1 MWVRVG
7 FPVLL
12 LLLPASIL
20 GAVQSPPGPDFNR
33 DILPIFQREC
43 VGCHSSALKLG
54 GLVLESYRDL
64 MKGGEQGIPLVAGH
78 ADQSLLVRMLEGT
91 AEPRMPLNG
100 QLPAE
105 QIQLVRAW
113 IDASARPPATLAAAD
128 DEVPIPE
135 IRPRV
140 QVEPPLAA
148 LAFHPREKWLA
159 RGGFRQV
166 ELLDLAENR
175 TLHRLEGP
183 RDLVRSLS
191 FSPDGKLLAA
201 GGGAPARQGEIRVW
215 SLSGAVLQIELKG
228 HSDCVYALDFSPDGR
243 LLASSS
249 YDRLIRLWDVRTG
262 TDLGTLEEH
271 NGPVYSIAFLPSGN
285 ELVSASA
292 DGTVKVWDV
301 ASLRRLVTLSGA
313 GGPLYGVAV
322 HPEGGQFATA
332 GGDGTI
338 RVWDREGDE
347 WQVRRSIVAHRS
359 GTEHIVYSRDGRW
372 IVTGGTDRVV
382 KIWDS
387 NPLSRIGVWD
397 PEPDSIL
404 ALALSGDGILAL
416 GRYDGALKLVANAV
430 E

>member
-1 MWVRVG
+1 MRVRAC
-7 FPVLL
+7 FPVFLL
-12 LLLPASIL
+12 LLSVSTF
-20 GAVQSPPGPDFNR
+20 GAVQSPPQPDFNR

-43 VGCHSSALKLG
+43 VGCHSSALKMG
-54 GLVLESYRDL
+54 GLILESYQDL
-64 MKGGEQGIPLVAGH
+64 MKGGEQGLPLVAGH

-100 QLPAE
+100 QLPAA

-113 IDASARPPATLAAAD
+113 IDASARPPATPADAD
-128 DEVPIPE
+128 DAVPIPD
-135 IRPRV
+135 IRP
-140 QVEPPLAA
+140 QVDVDPPLAA

-166 ELLDLAENR
+166 EVLDLVENR

-191 FSPDGKLLAA
+191 FSRDGRLLAA
-201 GGGAPARQGEIRVW
+201 GGGAPAQQGEIRIW
-215 SLSGAVLQIELKG
+215 SLDGAVLRMDLKG

-243 LLASSS
+243 ILASSS
-249 YDRLIRLWDVRTG
+249 YDRMVRLWDVRTG
-262 TDLGTLEEH
+262 AGLGVMEEH
-271 NGPVYSIAFLPSGN
+271 NGPIYSIAFLPSGN

-301 ASLRRLVTLSGA
+301 ATRRRLVTLTGA
-313 GGPLYGVAV
+313 EGPLYGVAV
-322 HPEGGQFATA
+322 HPEGRQFATA

-338 RVWDREGDE
+338 RVWVREGEE
-347 WQVRRSIVAHRS
+347 WQLERSVVAHRS
-359 GTEHIVYSRDGRW
+359 GTEHIVYSTDGRR

-387 NPLSRIGVWD
+387 NPLSRVGTWD

-404 ALALSGDGILAL
+404 TLALSGDGSLAL
-416 GRYDGALKLVANAV
+416 GRYDGSLRLVANAV

>member
-1 MWVRVG
+1 MWFRACS
-7 FPVLL
+7 PVLL
-12 LLLPASIL
+12 ILLPASIL

-43 VGCHSSALKLG
+43 VGCHSSALKMG
-54 GLVLESYRDL
+54 GLVLESYQDL
-64 MKGGEQGIPLVAGH
+64 MKGGGKGTPLVAGH

-105 QIQLVRAW
+105 QIRLVRAW
-113 IDASARPPATLAAAD
+113 IDASARPPETRAAAD
-128 DEVPIPE
+128 HEVPIPE

-159 RGGFRQV
+159 RGGFRKV
-166 ELLDLAENR
+166 ELIDLVENR
-175 TLHRLEGP
+175 TLHSLEGP

-215 SLSGAVLQIELKG
+215 SLDGAVLLMDMKG
-228 HSDCVYALDFSPDGR
+228 HSDCVYGLDFSPDGR

-249 YDRLIRLWDVRTG
+249 YDRVIRLWDVQTG
-262 TDLGTLEEH
+262 ADIGVLEEH
-271 NGPVYSIAFLPSGN
+271 NGPVYSIAFLPSGK
-285 ELVSASA
+285 EIVSASA

-301 ASLRRLVTLSGA
+301 ASRRRLVTLTGA
-313 GGPLYGVAV
+313 EGPLYSVAV
-322 HPEGGQFATA
+322 HPEGGRFATA

-338 RVWDREGDE
+338 RVWVREGEE
-347 WQVRRSIVAHRS
+347 WQVGRSVVAHRS
-359 GTEHIVYSRDGRW
+359 GTEHIVYSTDGRR
-372 IVTGGTDRVV
+372 IVTGGADRVV

-387 NPLSRIGVWD
+387 TPLSRVGTRD
-397 PEPDSIL
+397 PEPDTIL
-404 ALALSGDGILAL
+404 ALAVSGDGSLAL
-416 GRYDGALKLVANAV
+416 GRYDGALRLVADAV

>member
-1 MWVRVG
+1 MRVRVC
-7 FPVLL
+7 FPILL
-12 LLLPASIL
+12 LSLTASIR
-20 GAVQSPPGPDFNR
+20 GASQSPPEPDFNR

-54 GLVLESYRDL
+54 GLVLESYQDL
-64 MKGGEQGIPLVAGH
+64 MRGGEQGTPLVAGH

-105 QIQLVRAW
+105 EIQLVRAW
-113 IDASARPPATLAAAD
+113 IDASARPPSTLASAD
-128 DEVPIPE
+128 HAVPIPD
-135 IRPRV
+135 IPPQV
-140 QVEPPLAA
+140 DVEPPLAA
-148 LAFHPREKWLA
+148 LAFHPSEKWLA

-166 ELLDLAENR
+166 ELLDLVENR

-191 FSPDGKLLAA
+191 FSRDGKLLAA

-215 SLSGAVLQIELKG
+215 NLSEPALQVELKG

-262 TDLGTLEEH
+262 AEIGALEEH
-271 NGPVYSIAFLPSGN
+271 NGPIYSIGFLPSGN

-322 HPEGGQFATA
+322 HPDGGRFATA

-338 RVWDREGDE
+338 RVWVREGDE
-347 WQVRRSIVAHRS
+347 WEVGRSVVAHRS
-359 GTEHIVYSRDGRW
+359 GTEHIVYSADGRR
-372 IVTGGTDRVV
+372 IVTGGADRIV

-387 NPLSRIGVWD
+387 NPLSRVGAWD

-404 ALALSGDGILAL
+404 ALALSADGSLAL
-416 GRYDGALKLVANAV
+416 GRYDGALKFVANAV
-430 E
+430 D

>member
-1 MWVRVG
+1 MRVRAG

-12 LLLPASIL
+12 LLFPVSTL
-20 GAVQSPPGPDFNR
+20 GAVQSPLQPDFNR

-43 VGCHSSALKLG
+43 VGCHSSALKMG
-54 GLVLESYRDL
+54 GLVLESYQDL
-64 MKGGEQGIPLVAGH
+64 MKGGEQGTPLVAGH

-113 IDASARPPATLAAAD
+113 IDASARPPATLASAD
-128 DEVPIPE
+128 DAVSIPD
-135 IRPRV
+135 IRP
-140 QVEPPLAA
+140 QVDVDPPLAA

-166 ELLDLAENR
+166 EVLDLVENR
-175 TLHRLEGP
+175 SLHSLEGP

-191 FSPDGKLLAA
+191 FSRDGRLLAA
-201 GGGAPARQGEIRVW
+201 GGGAPAQQGEIRIW
-215 SLSGAVLQIELKG
+215 SLDGAVLRMDLKG
-228 HSDCVYALDFSPDGR
+228 HSDCVYALDFSPDGGI
-243 LLASSS
+243 LASSS
-249 YDRLIRLWDVRTG
+249 YDRMIRLWDVRTG
-262 TDLGTLEEH
+262 AGLGALEEH
-271 NGPVYSIAFLPSGN
+271 NGPIYSIAFLPSGN

-301 ASLRRLVTLSGA
+301 ATRRRLVTLTGA
-313 GGPLYGVAV
+313 EGPLYGVAV

-338 RVWDREGDE
+338 RVWVRDGEE
-347 WQVRRSIVAHRS
+347 WRLKRSVVAHRS
-359 GTEHIVYSRDGRW
+359 GTEHIVYSTDGRR
-372 IVTGGTDRVV
+372 IVTGGTDRMV

-387 NPLSRIGVWD
+387 NPLSRVGTWD

-404 ALALSGDGILAL
+404 TLALSGDGSLAL
-416 GRYDGALKLVANAV
+416 GRYDGSLRLVANAV

>member
-1 MWVRVG
+1 MWFRACS
-7 FPVLL
+7 PVLL
-12 LLLPASIL
+12 YLLPASIF

-54 GLVLESYRDL
+54 GLVLETYQDL
-64 MKGGEQGIPLVAGH
+64 MKGGEQGTPLVAGH

-100 QLPAE
+100 QLPVE

-113 IDASARPPATLAAAD
+113 IDASARPPATPATVD
-128 DEVPIPE
+128 HEVPIPE
-135 IRPRV
+135 IRPQV
-140 QVEPPLAA
+140 HVEPPLAA

-166 ELLDLAENR
+166 ELLDLVENR
-175 TLHRLEGP
+175 TLHSLQGP

-201 GGGAPARQGEIRVW
+201 GGGAPAQQGEIRVW
-215 SLSGAVLQIELKG
+215 SLKGAVLQIDLEG

-243 LLASSS
+243 ILASSS
-249 YDRLIRLWDVRTG
+249 YDRLIRLWDVQTG
-262 TDLGTLEEH
+262 AGLGALEEH
-271 NGPVYSIAFLPSGN
+271 NGPVYSIAFLPSGK
-285 ELVSASA
+285 EIVSASA
-292 DGTVKVWDV
+292 DGTAKVWDV
-301 ASLRRLVTLSGA
+301 ASRRRLVTLPGA
-313 GGPLYGVAV
+313 EGPLYGLAV

-338 RVWDREGDE
+338 RVWVRDGEE
-347 WQVRRSIVAHRS
+347 WQMQRSVVAHRS
-359 GTEHIVYSRDGRW
+359 GTEHIVYATDGRR
-372 IVTGGTDRVV
+372 IVTGGADRVV

-387 NPLSRIGVWD
+387 NPLSRVASRD
-397 PEPDSIL
+397 AEPDSIL
-404 ALALSGDGILAL
+404 ALAVSGDGSLAL
-416 GRYDGALKLVANAV
+416 GRYDGVLKLVADAV

>member
-1 MWVRVG
+1 MWFRAC

-12 LLLPASIL
+12 LLIPVSTL
-20 GAVQSPPGPDFNR
+20 GAVQSPPEPDFNR

-54 GLVLESYRDL
+54 GLVLESYQDL
-64 MKGGEQGIPLVAGH
+64 MKGGEQGTPLVAGH

-113 IDASARPPATLAAAD
+113 IDASARPPATPAAAD
-128 DEVPIPE
+128 DEVPIPD
-135 IRPRV
+135 IRPQV
-140 QVEPPLAA
+140 DVEPPLAA
-148 LAFHPREKWLA
+148 LAFHPSEKWLA

-166 ELLDLAENR
+166 ELLDLVENR
-175 TLHRLEGP
+175 TLHSLEGP

-191 FSPDGKLLAA
+191 FSRDGKLLAA

-215 SLSGAVLQIELKG
+215 NLNGPQLQVELKG

-249 YDRLIRLWDVRTG
+249 YDRLVRLWDVRTG
-262 TDLGTLEEH
+262 AEIGALEEH
-271 NGPVYSIAFLPSGN
+271 NGPIYSIGFLPSGN

-301 ASLRRLVTLSGA
+301 ASLRRLFTLTGA
-313 GGPLYGVAV
+313 EGPLFGVAV
-322 HPEGGQFATA
+322 HPEGGQIATA

-338 RVWDREGDE
+338 RIWVRDGEE
-347 WQVRRSIVAHRS
+347 WQVKRSVVAHRR
-359 GTEHIVYSRDGRW
+359 GTEHIVYSADGRK

-387 NPLSRIGVWD
+387 NPLSRVGAWD

-404 ALALSGDGILAL
+404 ALALSEDGSLAL
-416 GRYDGALKLVANAV
+416 GRYDGILKLVANAV
-430 E
+430 D

>member
-1 MWVRVG
+1 MCFWAC
-7 FPVLL
+7 FPFLL
-12 LLLPASIL
+12 LLFVVSTI
-20 GAVQSPPGPDFNR
+20 GAAESPPEPDFNR

-43 VGCHSSALKLG
+43 VGCHSSALKMG
-54 GLVLESYRDL
+54 GLVLESYQEL
-64 MKGGEQGIPLVAGH
+64 MKGGEKGTPLVAGH

-113 IDASARPPATLAAAD
+113 IDASARPPSTLASAD
-128 DEVPIPE
+128 DAVPIPD
-135 IRPRV
+135 IPPQV
-140 QVEPPLAA
+140 DVEPPLAA
-148 LAFHPREKWLA
+148 LAFHPSEKWLA

-166 ELLDLAENR
+166 EVLDLVENR
-175 TLHRLEGP
+175 TLHSFDGP

-191 FSPDGKLLAA
+191 FSRDGKLLAA
-201 GGGAPARQGEIRVW
+201 GGGAPAQQGEIRVW
-215 SLSGAVLQIELKG
+215 SLDGAALHIDVRG

-243 LLASSS
+243 ILASSS
-249 YDRLIRLWDVRTG
+249 YDRLIQLWDVETG
-262 TDLGTLEEH
+262 AGLGALEEH
-271 NGPVYSIAFLPSGN
+271 NGPIYSIAFLPSGN

-301 ASLRRLVTLSGA
+301 ASRRRLFTLTGA
-313 GGPLYGVAV
+313 EGPLYGVAV

-338 RVWDREGDE
+338 RVWVREGEE
-347 WQVRRSIVAHRS
+347 WQLKRSVVAHRS
-359 GTEHIVYSRDGRW
+359 GTKHIVYSTDGRR
-372 IVTGGTDRVV
+372 IVTGGTDRVIKV
-382 KIWDS
+382 WDS
-387 NPLSRIGVWD
+387 NPLSRVGTRD

-404 ALALSGDGILAL
+404 ALALSGDGSLAL
-416 GRYDGALKLVANAV
+416 GRYDGSLRLVANVV

>member
-1 MWVRVG
+1 MWVRACS
-7 FPVLL
+7 PVLL
-12 LLLPASIL
+12 FWLPTSIH
-20 GAVQSPPGPDFNR
+20 GAVEAPPDPDFNR

-43 VGCHSSALKLG
+43 VGCHSSALKMG
-54 GLVLESYRDL
+54 GLVLESYQDL
-64 MKGGEQGIPLVAGH
+64 MKGGEKGTPLVAGH

-91 AEPRMPLNG
+91 AEPSMPLNG

-113 IDASARPPATLAAAD
+113 IDASARPPETLAAAD
-128 DEVPIPE
+128 GEVPIPE

-140 QVEPPLAA
+140 DVEPPLAA

-159 RGGFRQV
+159 RGGFRRV

-175 TLHRLEGP
+175 TLHSLAGP

-191 FSPDGKLLAA
+191 FSRDGTLLAA
-201 GGGAPARQGEIRVW
+201 GGGAPAQEGEIRVW
-215 SLSGAVLQIELKG
+215 SLSEAVLRIELKG
-228 HSDCVYALDFSPDGR
+228 HSDCVYALDFDPGGQI
-243 LLASSS
+243 LASAS

-262 TDLGTLEEH
+262 ADLGVLEEH
-271 NGPVYSIAFLPSGN
+271 NGPVYSIAFLPSGD

-301 ASLRRLVTLSGA
+301 ASRRRLVTLTGA
-313 GGPLYGVAV
+313 EGPLNGLAV

-338 RVWDREGDE
+338 RVWVRDGED
-347 WQVRRSIVAHRS
+347 WQVKRSVVAHRS
-359 GTEHIVYSRDGRW
+359 GTEHIVYSADGRR

-387 NPLSRIGVWD
+387 NPLSRVGVWD

-404 ALALSGDGILAL
+404 ALALSGDGSLAL
-416 GRYDGALKLVANAV
+416 GRYDGSMRLVANAV

>member
-1 MWVRVG
+1 MWFRAG

-12 LLLPASIL
+12 LLFPVSTL
-20 GAVQSPPGPDFNR
+20 GAVQSPPEPDFNR

-43 VGCHSSALKLG
+43 VGCHSSALKMG
-54 GLVLESYRDL
+54 GLVLESYQDL
-64 MKGGEQGIPLVAGH
+64 MKGGEQGTALVAGH

-113 IDASARPPATLAAAD
+113 IDASARPPATPAAAD

-135 IRPRV
+135 IRPQV
-140 QVEPPLAA
+140 DVEPPLAA

-166 ELLDLAENR
+166 ELLDLAEDR
-175 TLHRLEGP
+175 TLHSLEGP

-191 FSPDGKLLAA
+191 FSRDGRLLAA
-201 GGGAPARQGEIRVW
+201 GGGAPAQHGEIRVW
-215 SLSGAVLQIELKG
+215 NLSGPELQVELKG

-249 YDRLIRLWDVRTG
+249 YDRMIRLWDIETG
-262 TDLGTLEEH
+262 AEIGALEEH
-271 NGPVYSIAFLPSGN
+271 NGPIYSIAFLPSGN

-301 ASLRRLVTLSGA
+301 ATRRRLVTLTGA
-313 GGPLYGVAV
+313 EGPLFGVAV
-322 HPEGGQFATA
+322 HPDGGPVCNCRRRRDHACLGPERRGVAGETLRCGASERHGATSSTPRTA
-332 GGDGTI
+332 GGSSPAEPIG
-338 RVWDREGDE
+338 W
-347 WQVRRSIVAHRS
+347 SRS
-359 GTEHIVYSRDGRW
+359 GTRTRCRASGLGTLSPIPSWLWLCPQTGASLW
-372 IVTGGTDRVV
+372 AVTTG
-382 KIWDS
+382 
-387 NPLSRIGVWD
+387 P
-397 PEPDSIL
+397 
-404 ALALSGDGILAL
+404 
-416 GRYDGALKLVANAV
+416 
-430 E
+430 